1 MIKVNLVGGLSVEEL
16 LVVLNKNVNG
26 GFYEK
31 EVVKL
36 IESEGSGVYEFNI
49 GSRGVLDDVRK
60 NDEYM
65 SLDEVIEE
73 SLDFGIFEESS
84 EEEVEEYYK
93 EFYGECD
100 FDVSEKEK
108 ECVFGIG
115 YEEESVLL
123 FVNVEIQFDFVGILW
138 QNVV

>member
-49 GSRGVLDDVRK
+49 GSRGMLEDVRK

-73 SLDFGIFEESS
+73 SLDFGVFEESS
-84 EEEVEEYYK
+84 EEEVVEYYK

-100 FDVSEKEK
+100 FDVDEKEK

-123 FVNVEIQFDFVGILW
+123 FVNV
-138 QNVV
+138 VV

>member
-49 GSRGVLDDVRK
+49 GSRGMLEDVRK

-123 FVNVEIQFDFVGILW
+123 FVNV
-138 QNVV
+138 VV

>member
-16 LVVLNKNVNG
+16 LVLLSKNVNNVSD
-26 GFYEK
+26 EK
-31 EVVKL
+31 VIEL

-49 GSRGVLDDVRK
+49 GSRGMLEDVRK

-84 EEEVEEYYK
+84 EDEVEEYYK

-100 FDVSEKEK
+100 FDVDEKEK

-123 FVNVEIQFDFVGILW
+123 FVNV
-138 QNVV
+138 VV